1 MVQENL
7 ELSFMNVDLTYPGDE
22 LVAFMKSQGLVSSY
36 TVAQYKPHKAA
47 CNKSQQSNEL
57 NRQFYQSEAKR
68 VVVSDLTYVR
78 VKSRWHYICVLV
90 DLFNREIIGSSVGS
104 NKDAA
109 LVARAFASIQGDL
122 RQIQL
127 FHTDRGSEYKNKL
140 IDETLTAFQI
150 GRSLSMKGCPYY
162 NAVAEATF
170 N

>member
-78 VKSRWHYICVLV
+78 VKS
-90 DLFNREIIGSSVGS
+90 ESV
-104 NKDAA
+104 K
-109 LVARAFASIQGDL
+109 
-122 RQIQL
+122 
-127 FHTDRGSEYKNKL
+127 
-140 IDETLTAFQI
+140 
-150 GRSLSMKGCPYY
+150 
-162 NAVAEATF
+162 
-170 N
+170 